1 MLARLARPTSLTQC
15 RTLTPLGSRRQI
27 QAVANRLQ
35 LGAFSPRPPV
45 HLHQFLLDQLELQHS
60 MASSQPEQTAV
71 TVLGEHIAKPFRSL
85 IQHTT
90 ADLSPRPKLVGILAN
105 SNAPSRAYAQWTAKA
120 CEAVGIEYELREV
133 GVVKEG
139 KEEGTAEQGEVEE
152 AILDANED
160 DSVNGIMV
168 YYPIFG
174 PRQDGYLQQA
184 VSPLKDV
191 EGLNFT
197 WLFSLYHNIR
207 FLDPRKLALAAQV
220 LTPSPSPAPA
230 APVPTQSTAQPTPA
244 SFSSETAPPGLVK
257 AILPCTPLAIVKT
270 LEHCQVYNPLRPYGS
285 RAFGRTVT
293 VINRSEV
300 VGRPLAALL
309 ANDGARVFS
318 VDLDGVQE
326 FNRRK
331 PAPRAA
337 STSEGAEE
345 GANKPS
351 FHPYHTVKKTDIS
364 LEECLKMSDVVIGG
378 VPSKAYKIPTAHLKE
393 GVVAINFSESKN
405 FEADVKDKASI
416 YCPGIG
422 KATIV
427 LLQRNL
433 LRLREYQAQLR
444 NGTASA

>member
-1 MLARLARPTSLTQC
+1 
-15 RTLTPLGSRRQI
+15 
-27 QAVANRLQ
+27 
-35 LGAFSPRPPV
+35 
-45 HLHQFLLDQLELQHS
+45 
-60 MASSQPEQTAV
+60 MASTTQGETTAITVTGEQ
-71 TVLGEHIAKPFRSL
+71 IAKPFRSA
-85 IQHTT
+85 IQQTT
-90 ADLSPRPKLVGILAN
+90 SSLSPRPKLVGILAN
-105 SNAPSRAYAQWTAKA
+105 SNAPSRAYASWTAKA

-133 GVVKEG
+133 GIVKQG

-152 AILDANED
+152 AILGANED

-220 LTPSPSPAPA
+220 LTPSPAPAPS
-230 APVPTQSTAQPTPA
+230 APVPTQSTSQPTP
-244 SFSSETAPPGLVK
+244 SSSAELAPPGLVK

-331 PAPRAA
+331 PAQ
-337 STSEGAEE
+337 STTEGEE
-345 GANKPS
+345 GTNKPS
-351 FHPYHTVKKTDIS
+351 FHPYHTVKKSEIT
-364 LEECLKMSDVVIGG
+364 LEECLKISDVVIGG
-378 VPSKAYKIPTAHLKE
+378 VPSKAYKIPTAQLKE

-433 LRLREYQAQLR
+433 LRLRDYQVQLR
-444 NGTASA
+444 SGTSASN

>member
-1 MLARLARPTSLTQC
+1 
-15 RTLTPLGSRRQI
+15 
-27 QAVANRLQ
+27 
-35 LGAFSPRPPV
+35 
-45 HLHQFLLDQLELQHS
+45 
-60 MASSQPEQTAV
+60 MASTAPPAESTAITV
-71 TVLGEHIAKPFRSL
+71 TGEAVAKPFRSA
-85 IQHTT
+85 IQQTCEQLT
-90 ADLSPRPKLVGILAN
+90 PRPKLVGILAN
-105 SNAPSRAYAQWTAKA
+105 SGAPSRAYASWTAKA
-120 CEAVGIEYELREV
+120 CEAVGIHYELREV

-139 KEEGTAEQGEVEE
+139 KDEGTAEQGEVEE
-152 AILDANED
+152 AILEANED
-160 DSVNGIMV
+160 ENVNGIMV

-207 FLDPRKLALAAQV
+207 FIDPRKLALAAQV
-220 LTPSPSPAPA
+220 LTPSPAPAPS
-230 APVPTQSTAQPTPA
+230 APLPTTSTASTTPSA
-244 SFSSETAPPGLVK
+244 PSSTGDIPPPGLSK

-331 PAPRAA
+331 PAAGAKEGEEAA
-337 STSEGAEE
+337 
-345 GANKPS
+345 ANKPS
-351 FHPYHTVKKTDIS
+351 FHPYHTVKKCELS
-364 LEECLKMSDVVIGG
+364 LEECLKISDVVIGG

-393 GVVAINFSESKN
+393 GVIAVNFSESKN

-444 NGTASA
+444 AGSAGEAAQ

>member
-1 MLARLARPTSLTQC
+1 
-15 RTLTPLGSRRQI
+15 
-27 QAVANRLQ
+27 
-35 LGAFSPRPPV
+35 
-45 HLHQFLLDQLELQHS
+45 
-60 MASSQPEQTAV
+60 MASAPTETTAV
-71 TVLGEHIAKPFRSL
+71 TVTGEQIAKPFRSA
-85 IQHTT
+85 IQATT
-90 ADLSPRPKLVGILAN
+90 AELSPRPKLVGILAN
-105 SNAPSRAYAQWTAKA
+105 SNAPSRAYASWTAKA

-133 GVVKEG
+133 GIVAQG
-139 KEEGTAEQGEVEE
+139 GEEGTAEQGEVEE
-152 AILDANED
+152 AILAANED
-160 DSVNGIMV
+160 DAVNGIMV

-220 LTPSPSPAPA
+220 LTPSPVPA
-230 APVPTQSTAQPTPA
+230 APSDTIPNRSTSQPSSTSA
-244 SFSSETAPPGLVK
+244 STAPPGLVK

-331 PAPRAA
+331 PAAA
-337 STSEGAEE
+337 DASAGEDGTAT
-345 GANKPS
+345 NKPS
-351 FHPYHTVKKTDIS
+351 FHPYHTVKKSDTS
-364 LEECLKMSDVVIGG
+364 LEECLRLSDVVIGG
-378 VPSKAYKIPTAHLKE
+378 VPAKSYKIPTKDLKE

-433 LRLREYQAQLR
+433 LRLRDYQVQLR
-444 NGTASA
+444 SGIASATVQQ